1 VEIDIQESESSHSEI
16 FEEEE
21 ESSYASEEPSEEEI
35 APQQNIL
42 NLFKVQ
48 YELLL
53 LEQLVND

>member
-1 VEIDIQESESSHSEI
+1 MEIDIQESESSHSEI
-16 FEEEE
+16 SEEE

-35 APQQNIL
+35 APQQNML